1 MKCIINEN
9 NEITA
14 FYENDLDAPE
24 NAISCDKI
32 YPIDSFL
39 DNQNNI
45 KYIYKLTNGKVIL
58 TTDGSAYNA
67 SQYARNRQESY
78 PSIGDQ
84 LDMIYH
90 AGEGGDA
97 FQKAIK
103 AVKDKYPKG

>member
-14 FYENDLDAPE
+14 FYENDSNAPE
-24 NAISCDKI
+24 NAVSCDKI
-32 YPIDSFL
+32 YPIHSFS
-39 DNQNNI
+39 DNKDNI
-45 KYIYKLTNGKVIL
+45 KYLYKLTNGKVAL
-58 TTDGSAYNA
+58 TTDGFSYNA

-78 PSIGDQ
+78 PPIADQ

-90 AGEGGDA
+90 AGQGGDA

-103 AVKDKYPKG
+103 EVKDKYPKG